1 MPVKE
6 TEKKISSF
14 FSVTLNQ
21 LTQKVLSCEITVT
34 IQEDL
39 EEVKIHR
46 ARDLEILASYVADL
60 DLRCT
65 HFVLAWVFYG

>member
-1 MPVKE
+1 MQVKQ

-46 ARDLEILASYVADL
+46 GRDLEILASYVADL
-60 DLRCT
+60 DIRCT

>member
-1 MPVKE
+1 MQVKQ

-39 EEVKIHR
+39 KEVKIHR
-46 ARDLEILASYVADL
+46 ARDLEILANYVADL
-60 DLRCT
+60 DTRCT
-65 HFVLAWVFYG
+65 HFVLA